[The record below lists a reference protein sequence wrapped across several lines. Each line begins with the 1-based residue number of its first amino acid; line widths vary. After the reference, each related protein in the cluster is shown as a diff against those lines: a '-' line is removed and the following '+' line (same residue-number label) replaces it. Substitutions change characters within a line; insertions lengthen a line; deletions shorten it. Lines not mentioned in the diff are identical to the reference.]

1 MPRKETTFWV
11 AIVRLSSSLVFERF
25 CKTAHLSPWMCQR
38 RKFEWDEGFLTSRFK
53 TRITTRL
60 SSKVGQQQQGKKLL
74 NQMRQFWE
82 SLQCEVDKACSDN
95 NLVVGGRLKVAKKI
109 YHSIT
114 IHCEFC
120 FRILALSSHSVV
132 RPLSSNVTSRVRK
145 SKNFPDSKIF
155 TAKSFRIKCVILNT
169 ADFAT
174 NAHKTQTNLG
184 CSDSFEI
191 VQTVSKFSGKVSI
204 EMKVLAQV

>member
-95 NLVVGGRLKVAKKI
+95 NLVVGGRLKVDKKI

-132 RPLSSNVTSRVRK
+132 RPLSSNVTSHV
-145 SKNFPDSKIF
+145 IF
-155 TAKSFRIKCVILNT
+155 TIWPFRP
-169 ADFAT
+169 
-174 NAHKTQTNLG
+174 HKPNNFWKLTTP
-184 CSDSFEI
+184 
-191 VQTVSKFSGKVSI
+191 SI
-204 EMKVLAQV
+204 YWPT